1 MRSLFIGGGWTHSE
15 LLIGRNFPRYA
26 TICQKISSQVDNMA
40 RLYSWLPIILSYTA
54 TDSAQAPVVVHY
66 EPSIVQL
73 TGTLKECICPGP
85 PEYENIEMGD
95 APERIFVLMLDHP
108 VHVRELAPKKDFLD
122 EPEDNVTEIQVAASS
137 SEAQPILGK
146 HVKISGTLFHAIT
159 AHHRTEVI
167 MINDSMNII
176 E

>member
-1 MRSLFIGGGWTHSE
+1 M
-15 LLIGRNFPRYA
+15 
-26 TICQKISSQVDNMA
+26 V
-40 RLYSWLPIILSYTA
+40 RLYNWLPIMLAYTTVNGA
-54 TDSAQAPVVVHY
+54 LPPTVVYY
-66 EPSIVQL
+66 EPSVVQL
-73 TGTLKECICPGP
+73 TGTLRECVCPGP

-95 APERIFVLMLDHP
+95 APEHVFVLTLDHP
-108 VHVRELAPKKDFLD
+108 VHVRELTPKEDFLD

-137 SEAQPILGK
+137 SEAQLILGK
-146 HVKISGTLFHAIT
+146 HIKISGTLFHAIT

>member
-1 MRSLFIGGGWTHSE
+1 M
-15 LLIGRNFPRYA
+15 IGRNFPPYA
-26 TICQKISSQVDNMA
+26 TIRQKISSRVNNMV
-40 RLYSWLPIILSYTA
+40 RMYSWLPIMLAYTTA
-54 TDSAQAPVVVHY
+54 NSAQSPAVVYY
-66 EPSIVQL
+66 EPSIIQL

-95 APERIFVLMLDHP
+95 TPEHVFVLTLDYP
-108 VHVRELAPKKDFLD
+108 VHVRELTPKKDFLD

-137 SEAQPILGK
+137 SEARPILGK

>member
-1 MRSLFIGGGWTHSE
+1 M
-15 LLIGRNFPRYA
+15 
-26 TICQKISSQVDNMA
+26 V
-40 RLYSWLPIILSYTA
+40 RLYNWLPIMLAYTTVNGA
-54 TDSAQAPVVVHY
+54 LPSTVVYY
-66 EPSIVQL
+66 EPSVVQL
-73 TGTLKECICPGP
+73 TGTLRECVCPGP

-95 APERIFVLMLDHP
+95 APEHVFVLTLDHP
-108 VHVRELAPKKDFLD
+108 VHVRELTPKEDFLD

-137 SEAQPILGK
+137 SEAQLILGK
-146 HVKISGTLFHAIT
+146 HVKISGILFHAIT

>member
-1 MRSLFIGGGWTHSE
+1 M
-15 LLIGRNFPRYA
+15 
-26 TICQKISSQVDNMA
+26 V
-40 RLYSWLPIILSYTA
+40 RLYSWLPIVLAY
-54 TDSAQAPVVVHY
+54 SAANSTQPPAVVHY

-95 APERIFVLMLDHP
+95 APEHIFVLMLDHP

-137 SEAQPILGK
+137 REAQPILGK

-167 MINDSMNII
+167 MINDSINII

>member
-1 MRSLFIGGGWTHSE
+1 MLAYTTV
-15 LLIGRNFPRYA
+15 NDA
-26 TICQKISSQVDNMA
+26 
-40 RLYSWLPIILSYTA
+40 LPPT
-54 TDSAQAPVVVHY
+54 VVYY
-66 EPSIVQL
+66 EPSVVQL
-73 TGTLKECICPGP
+73 TGTLRELVCPGP

-95 APERIFVLMLDHP
+95 APEHVFVLTLDHP
-108 VHVRELAPKKDFLD
+108 VHVRELIPKEDFLD

-137 SEAQPILGK
+137 SEAQLILGK

>member
-1 MRSLFIGGGWTHSE
+1 MLAH
-15 LLIGRNFPRYA
+15 
-26 TICQKISSQVDNMA
+26 TIVNGAQ
-40 RLYSWLPIILSYTA
+40 PTA
-54 TDSAQAPVVVHY
+54 VIHY

-73 TGTLKECICPGP
+73 TGTLRECVCPGP

-95 APERIFVLMLDHP
+95 APEHVFVLTLDHP
-108 VHVRELAPKKDFLD
+108 VHVRELTSKKDFLD

-137 SEAQPILGK
+137 SEVQPILGK
-146 HVKISGTLFHAIT
+146 HVKISGILFHAIT

>member
-1 MRSLFIGGGWTHSE
+1 MI
-15 LLIGRNFPRYA
+15 
-26 TICQKISSQVDNMA
+26 
-40 RLYSWLPIILSYTA
+40 RLHSWLPIMLAYTA
-54 TDSAQAPVVVHY
+54 ADSVQPPVIVHY

-73 TGTLKECICPGP
+73 TGTLRECICPGP
-85 PEYENIEMGD
+85 PEYENIELGD
-95 APERIFVLMLDHP
+95 APEHIFILTLDHP

-137 SEAQPILGK
+137 REAQQLLGE

-159 AHHRTEVI
+159 AHHRTEVV